1 MAPESKQLVENMDPH
16 VSAVFQTIL
25 EATAAKIGEDYFRA
39 IVKHLTISLDCWGAW
54 VTELEAENRILH
66 PIAWWAHNEY
76 IHHDDYCIDGT
87 PCEHVIDRSR
97 LHYVPDHAVDL
108 YPEDTEM
115 AEIGVVS
122 YIGMPLIDSS
132 GKIMG
137 HIAIMDTKPLLE
149 KERIAIFEL
158 FGERATAEMRR
169 LKTQNEIEEREEQ
182 LRLMFES
189 ALDGFLI
196 LDADLTVTSMNPA
209 AINIFGCS
217 ESEDLQGESILDF
230 LNEDSQITIET
241 IARKLLDE
249 NQEDSSIWI
258 PDALTA
264 RKWDNSEFPA
274 EASLSIYRL
283 GDDDYFSL
291 IVRDIR
297 ETIESEKQ
305 IESLLRENQALRENV
320 RNLSQETEMI
330 GQCPAM
336 KQLGKSIERVAKTD
350 SSVLIV
356 GETGTGKELV
366 ARKIHN
372 LSERADNPLVC
383 LNCAAL
389 PEELVESELFGHE
402 RGAFTGATSRRE
414 GRFGLA
420 NGGTLFLDEIGELP
434 LNAQAKLLRTLQEGT
449 YEPLGGNKT
458 LQTDVRIVAAT
469 HRNLSE
475 MVEAG
480 TFREDLFFRLNVFPL
495 DLPPLRD
502 RGNDIALLAQSFLKQ
517 FARSIGRRFQEL
529 DEEHIQQ
536 LKAYDWPGNV
546 RELQNTI
553 ERALI
558 VSASSQIDLQSVLP
572 KQQADSSS
580 DVHVSQSQNR
590 ILNVDALKAFEKRNI
605 ERALNKAAGKISGQ
619 SGAAQL
625 LGMKPTTLNS
635 RIKALGIG
643 S

>member
-1 MAPESKQLVENMDPH
+1 MDPH

-54 VTELEAENRILH
+54 VTELEAENRVLH
-66 PIAWWAHNEY
+66 PIAWWANNDY
-76 IHHDDYCIDGT
+76 IHHDAYCIDGT
-87 PCEHVIDRSR
+87 PCEHVIDRNR

-108 YPEDTEM
+108 YPEDEEM
-115 AEIGVVS
+115 AELGVVS
-122 YIGMPLIDSS
+122 YIGMPLLNSDQE
-132 GKIMG
+132 IMG

-169 LKTQNEIEEREEQ
+169 VKTQRDIAEREEQ

-209 AINIFGCS
+209 AIHIFGCS
-217 ESEDLQGESILDF
+217 EREDLHGESIFDF
-230 LNEDSQITIET
+230 LDEGSQITIET

-249 NQEDSSIWI
+249 NEEDTSVWI

-264 RKWDNSEFPA
+264 RKWDHTEFPA
-274 EASLSIYRL
+274 EASLSIYKL
-283 GDDDYFSL
+283 GEEDYFSL

-297 ETIESEKQ
+297 ATIESEKQ
-305 IESLLRENQALRENV
+305 IESLLRENRALRENV
-320 RNLSQETEMI
+320 RFLSQDKEII
-330 GQCPAM
+330 GECSAM
-336 KQLGKSIERVAKTD
+336 KQLGKNVQRVAETD
-350 SSVLIV
+350 SSVLII

-372 LSERADNPLVC
+372 QSRRSTKPLIC

-402 RGAFTGATSRRE
+402 KGAFTGATNRRE
-414 GRFGLA
+414 GRFALA
-420 NGGTLFLDEIGELP
+420 DGGTLFLDEIGELP
-434 LNAQAKLLRTLQEGT
+434 LGAQAKLLRTLQEGT

-458 LQTDVRIVAAT
+458 LHTDVRIVAAT
-469 HRNLSE
+469 HRNLTD
-475 MVEAG
+475 MVKAG
-480 TFREDLFFRLNVFPL
+480 TFREDLFFRLNVFPIE
-495 DLPPLRD
+495 LPPLRD
-502 RGNDIALLAQSFLKQ
+502 RGNDITLLAQSFLKS
-517 FARSIGRRFQEL
+517 FARSIGRRFQDL
-529 DEEHIQQ
+529 DEEQVEQ
-536 LKAYDWPGNV
+536 LKSYDWPGNV

-558 VSASSQIDLQSVLP
+558 ISRSSKIDLQKVIPSETVLIHEQDKAAKP
-572 KQQADSSS
+572 TR
-580 DVHVSQSQNR
+580 N
-590 ILNVDALKAFEKRNI
+590 ILTASGLKEIEKRSI
-605 ERALNKAAGKISGQ
+605 ENALQKASGKISGQ

-635 RIKALGIG
+635 RIKALGI
-643 S
+643 SS

>member
-1 MAPESKQLVENMDPH
+1 M
-16 VSAVFQTIL
+16 
-25 EATAAKIGEDYFRA
+25 
-39 IVKHLTISLDCWGAW
+39 
-54 VTELEAENRILH
+54 
-66 PIAWWAHNEY
+66 AWWAHNEY
-76 IHHDDYCIDGT
+76 IEHPPYCIDGT
-87 PCEHVIDRSR
+87 PCEHVIDKNS

-108 YPEDTEM
+108 YPEDQEM
-115 AEIGVVS
+115 ADLGVVS
-122 YIGMPLIDSS
+122 YIGMPLLDA
-132 GKIMG
+132 GKNILG

-209 AINIFGCS
+209 AIKIFGCT
-217 ESEDLQGESILDF
+217 EKEDLEGESILDF
-230 LNEDSQITIET
+230 LNEESQITIET
-241 IARKLLDE
+241 IARRLLDE
-249 NQEDSSIWI
+249 NQEDTSIWI

-264 RKWDNSEFPA
+264 RKWDNTEFPA

-283 GDDDYFSL
+283 GEDDYFSL

-320 RNLSQETEMI
+320 RHLSNETEII
-330 GQCPAM
+330 GQCQSM
-336 KQLGKSIERVAKTD
+336 KQLGKSIERVANTD
-350 SSVLIV
+350 STVLIV

-372 LSERADNPLVC
+372 LSERADKPLVC

-402 RGAFTGATSRRE
+402 KGAFTGATSRRE

-449 YEPLGGNKT
+449 YEPLGGAKT
-458 LQTDVRIVAAT
+458 LHTDVRIVAAT

-480 TFREDLFFRLNVFPL
+480 TFREDLFFRLSVFPL
-495 DLPPLRD
+495 ELAPLRD
-502 RGNDIALLAQSFLKQ
+502 RGNDITLLAQTFLKQ
-517 FARSIGRRFQEL
+517 FSRSIGRRYQDLE
-529 DEEHIQQ
+529 EEHIQQ
-536 LKAYDWPGNV
+536 LKSYDWPGNV

-558 VSASSQIDLQSVLP
+558 VSESSRIELS
-572 KQQADSSS
+572 
-580 DVHVSQSQNR
+580 R
-590 ILNVDALKAFEKRNI
+590 ILPTHQAGEEEAATTQKTSERILSVSALRDFEKRNI
-605 ERALNKAAGKISGQ
+605 ERALSKAAGKISGQ

-635 RIKALGIG
+635 RIKALGIA